1 MNARLLLIALGCGA
15 ADAKLLPLRNTGSSK
30 VLTLRGGNTGQLI
43 NAMAALNAVSGL
55 QGWTYPEETLKMY
68 GVKAGV
74 TESESFIMRCVGG
87 VQLASAV
94 RANVTRRRPLAIGT
108 VRPSPHPC
116 CRLRSWWARRT
127 SIRR

>member
-1 MNARLLLIALGCGA
+1 MNAPLLLLALGCGA

-94 RANVTRRRPLAIGT
+94 RVGAVSPSGSTPTTRIQPRGS
-108 VRPSPHPC
+108 VGG
-116 CRLRSWWARRT
+116 
-127 SIRR
+127 IRRSTSCSS